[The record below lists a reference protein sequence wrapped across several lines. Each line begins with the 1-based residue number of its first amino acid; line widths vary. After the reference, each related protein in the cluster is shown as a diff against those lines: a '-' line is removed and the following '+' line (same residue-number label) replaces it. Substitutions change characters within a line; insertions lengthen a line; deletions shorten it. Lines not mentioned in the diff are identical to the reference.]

1 MSIVTAILKTPPLLS
16 PTVAQLHIPLTSG
29 EGEAITE
36 EATAPLLA
44 VSPPFCRFD
53 PSFPPVSYL
62 SCIFL
67 AITPIPL
74 CSRHIP

>member
-44 VSPPFCRFD
+44 VSPP
-53 PSFPPVSYL
+53 L
-62 SCIFL
+62 L
-67 AITPIPL
+67 
-74 CSRHIP
+74 